1 MKDLSVKDMNL
12 DFTIEK
18 GRVSTKPFDIKL
30 GDYNLNLSGTTGL
43 DQTIDYTGKI
53 QLPSSAGKIAELT
66 TFDLKIGGTF
76 TSPKVKVDA
85 KSMVNQALQSAGEK
99 AIDKLTDKLIGKKDT
114 TGAAQDEK
122 KNVVNKVLDI
132 FKKKK

>member
-1 MKDLSVKDMNL
+1 
-12 DFTIEK
+12 
-18 GRVSTKPFDIKL
+18 
-30 GDYNLNLSGTTGL
+30 
-43 DQTIDYTGKI
+43 
-53 QLPSSAGKIAELT
+53 
-66 TFDLKIGGTF
+66 
-76 TSPKVKVDA
+76 
-85 KSMVNQALQSAGEK
+85 MVNQALQSAGEK